1 MKTEENNAT
10 PDFALSHRRYEETKR
25 MNLLQV
31 AKMRT
36 KCLEGADWDD
46 LIDQR
51 LKNQTYYEDTRPN

>member
-1 MKTEENNAT
+1 MEEKNAPST
-10 PDFALSHRRYEETKR
+10 PDLIKSYRRYEETKR
-25 MNLLQV
+25 MNILQM

-51 LKNQTYYEDTRPN
+51 LNSRADNEDKRIT

>member
-1 MKTEENNAT
+1 MEKEEPAT

-25 MNLLQV
+25 MNILQL

-36 KCLEGADWDD
+36 KCLEGADWDE

-51 LKNQTYYEDTRPN
+51 LNVRTDNENTRLT